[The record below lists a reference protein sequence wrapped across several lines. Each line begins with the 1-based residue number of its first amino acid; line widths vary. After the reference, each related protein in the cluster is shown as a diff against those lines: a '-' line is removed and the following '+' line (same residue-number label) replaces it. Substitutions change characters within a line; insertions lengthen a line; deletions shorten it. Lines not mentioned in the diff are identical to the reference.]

1 MTTSEA
7 NRDNNERLNDFEES
21 VACQLCDKTFS
32 VVNLRWHILKE
43 HCHDKISECSICEK
57 KFITKDA
64 LKVHIR
70 QVHLNEGSACHICKE
85 TCDDLDKHIRSS
97 HSGKKMECPYC
108 DSTFQGKK
116 LLNSHIQS
124 THLVGEKSKCKECQK
139 EISVDNLGRHMREQH
154 ERIKKPCPH
163 CEKEFAMSNLARH
176 VRQVHDNQ
184 TTQCP
189 FCNKTL
195 SNPNLN
201 KHIKT
206 IHKRLKK
213 SCDICNEELPYSII
227 SVHRRKAHNI
237 GKPFNE
243 VSPRGPNTNLRKR
256 NAMKKVKNKMEME
269 EYYLEERKTGFEE
282 IQVGDKKFTF
292 SVTQS

>member
-1 MTTSEA
+1 
-7 NRDNNERLNDFEES
+7 
-21 VACQLCDKTFS
+21 
-32 VVNLRWHILKE
+32 
-43 HCHDKISECSICEK
+43 
-57 KFITKDA
+57 
-64 LKVHIR
+64 
-70 QVHLNEGSACHICKE
+70 
-85 TCDDLDKHIRSS
+85 
-97 HSGKKMECPYC
+97 
-108 DSTFQGKK
+108 
-116 LLNSHIQS
+116 
-124 THLVGEKSKCKECQK
+124 
-139 EISVDNLGRHMREQH
+139 
-154 ERIKKPCPH
+154 
-163 CEKEFAMSNLARH
+163 MSNLARH

-227 SVHRRKAHNI
+227 SVHRRKVHNI

-269 EYYLEERKTGFEE
+269 EYYLEERITGLEE